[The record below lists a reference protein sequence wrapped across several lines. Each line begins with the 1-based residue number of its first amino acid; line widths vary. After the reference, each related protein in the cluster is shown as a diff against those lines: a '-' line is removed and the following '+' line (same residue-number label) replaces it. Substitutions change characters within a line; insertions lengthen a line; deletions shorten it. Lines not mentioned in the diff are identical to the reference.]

1 MKLFIYINMLLMLL
15 LAPFAHATWQD
26 AENAEFSYSSR
37 PVFDRVNRQYSSI
50 VTLTNTGSD
59 ISAPMRVLFD
69 ASSHQIMNS
78 QGAENDLPFI
88 TLNIN
93 ELAAG
98 ATHKFTVK
106 LSLTRAALSMQMRLQ
121 ADLVP
126 VGAPG
131 TGLQLEENQ
140 IALFYQRE
148 DANYQ
153 GWGLH
158 LWNGEDCGDYAAP
171 TLDSAHFGN
180 WGDPYPADGE
190 HPEYGA
196 YYILTIAPGA
206 SCYNFILHNGD
217 NKALGNNN
225 SRFEPDNGQ
234 QAFTFHGYPELWY
247 EPLASRP
254 FTVDGAKAHW
264 IDTNT
269 LVWLTSGDAAEYRL
283 YTSADASLSQVNDET
298 LDAAS
303 FTPLTMAIVDPA
315 VYAQDP
321 QLNGFSGFTMN
332 LSTEQAKQW
341 ATQQLLAVALD
352 AQGELIEATRVQLP
366 RLLDSLYTNAANDAD
381 EAQLGVT
388 YNNETITVNL
398 WAPTATAVDITVFNS
413 TKQALASHAMNLDGA
428 TGIWSYS
435 GAKADLDRQFYRY
448 DVTVYHP
455 LTEQIEQ
462 LTTTDPYSVSLATN
476 GRYSQFVSLQDAD
489 LKPTNWDDHLVPT
502 IIDPEDA
509 VIYEGHIRDFS
520 ILDQSTS
527 VAHRGKYMAFTELN
541 SAPMRHLQ
549 GLQQAGLT
557 HFHLLPANDIA
568 SIQEDNSQRVDVTD
582 TVAKLCQ
589 LNNTAPVCGVENNQ
603 TTLLQV
609 LESYDPST
617 TDAQALV
624 ESMRAF
630 DGFNWGY
637 DPQHFAAPEGS
648 YATDADGVSRI
659 LEMRAM
665 NQSLHQIG
673 LRVIL
678 DVVYNHAASSGLY
691 DNSVLDKVV
700 PGYYHR
706 LNETSGQIENSTC
719 CENTAT
725 EHKMMAKLMNNSLVS
740 FAEHFGF
747 DGFRF
752 DLMGHIPKQ
761 AIVDAREAVRTVDA
775 DTYFYGEGW
784 NFGEVAN
791 NRRFEQA
798 SQLNMAGSEIGTYSD
813 RQRDAVR
820 DGAMFTGGSISEQ
833 DVIRVGL
840 VGNVGSYQFVAAS
853 DTYISTYDY
862 QWNGQPAGYSI
873 DPADTI
879 NYISKHDNETLW
891 DKLQYAL
898 PANLGIQDR
907 VRIQNVALSIP
918 LLSQG
923 IPFLHMGSDLIRS
936 KSMDRNTYDAGDWF
950 NRVDF
955 TQASNNWNIG
965 LPLAQDNQ
973 NNWGNISPI
982 SANANTDFT
991 ATDVQLSAS
1000 LFKEFLQIRSD
1011 SKLFRLNSAE
1021 DIAQR
1026 IKFYNTGSQQVQ
1038 GLIVMSLD
1046 DGIGL
1051 ADLDNNNDA
1060 IVVIINGSASTQSV
1074 NVNNTSAFVLHQSQ
1088 QQSADPIVQT
1098 ATFNSGTFT
1107 VPPLTTAVFVKPQDG
1122 LQGYGL
1128 SALPPYDEQS
1138 IYLRGDFNSW
1148 DTSLPFSYQGND
1160 SYELDAALL
1169 QGDYQFKIAD
1179 QDFAAVNIGGQF
1191 TMPVGSPATL
1201 TNGANNLGL
1210 SLIAD
1215 GNYKFVLDAANSN
1228 NPILTIIPED
1238 PNAIPAPY
1246 GNHVPLLRGDM
1257 NGWGTTS
1264 PLSYEGNGIYR
1275 GVFNIGAGSYN
1286 FKIAD
1291 QDWGGS
1297 GGLNLG
1303 GNIAVELGT
1312 TATLY
1317 PGSNDNLY
1325 INVQN
1330 TADLIFE
1337 LDASNL
1343 GSPTLTVTEQLE

>member
-1 MKLFIYINMLLMLL
+1 MKLFTQINMLLLLL
-15 LAPFAHATWQD
+15 LAPFAEAAWQD
-26 AENAEFSYSSR
+26 ADNAEFSYSSR
-37 PVFDRVNRQYSSI
+37 PVYDRVNRQYSAI
-50 VTLTNTGSD
+50 VTLSNTGSE
-59 ISAPMRVLFD
+59 INAPLRVIFD
-69 ASSHQIMNS
+69 ASSHQIMNAN
-78 QGAENDLPFI
+78 GTDNDLPFI
-88 TLNIN
+88 TLDIN
-93 ELAAG
+93 KLAAG
-98 ATHKFTVK
+98 TTLKFTVK
-106 LSLTRAALSMQMRLQ
+106 LGLTRAALSMQMRLQ
-121 ADLVP
+121 ADIVAEGP
-126 VGAPG
+126 PN
-131 TGLQLEENQ
+131 TGLQLADNQ

-158 LWNGEDCGDYAAP
+158 LWNGEGCGDYAAP
-171 TLDSAHFGN
+171 TNESAHFGN

-190 HPEYGA
+190 HPIYGA
-196 YYILTIAPGA
+196 YYILTITPGS
-206 SCYNFILHNGD
+206 SCYNFILHKGD
-217 NKALGNNN
+217 DKALGNNN
-225 SRFEPDNGQ
+225 SRFEPENGQ
-234 QAFTFHGYPELWY
+234 QSFTFHGYPELWY
-247 EPLASRP
+247 EPLTSRP

-264 IDTNT
+264 INTNT
-269 LVWLTSGDAAEYRL
+269 LVWLTSSDAAEYRL
-283 YTSADASLSQVNDET
+283 YTSADASLSNVNDET
-298 LDAAS
+298 LATAS
-303 FTPLTMAIVDPA
+303 FTQLTMAIVDPA
-315 VYAQDP
+315 VYVQDP
-321 QLNGFSGFTMN
+321 QLNGFSGFT
-332 LSTEQAKQW
+332 LDVSTEQAKLW

-352 AQGELIEATRVQLP
+352 AQGELVEATRVQLP
-366 RLLDSLYTNAANDAD
+366 RLLDSLYTSAANDAD

-388 YNNETITVNL
+388 YNNDSVTATL
-398 WAPTATAVDITVFNS
+398 WAPTAKAVNIQIFNS
-413 TKQALASHAMNLDGA
+413 NKQLVANHAMSLDTA
-428 TGIWSYS
+428 TGIWTYN
-435 GAKADLDRQFYRY
+435 GTHADLDRMFYRY

-462 LTTTDPYSVSLATN
+462 LITTDPYSVSLATN
-476 GRYSQFVSLQDAD
+476 GRYSQFVDLEDAD
-489 LKPTNWDDHLVPT
+489 LKPTNWDAHTVPT

-527 VAHRGKYMAFTELN
+527 AAHRGKYMAFTELN
-541 SAPMRHLQ
+541 SAPMQHLQ
-549 GLQQAGLT
+549 SLQQAGLT
-557 HFHLLPANDIA
+557 HFHVLPANDIA
-568 SIQEDNSQRVDVTD
+568 SIQEDNSLRVDVTD
-582 TVAKLCQ
+582 TAAKLCQ
-589 LNNTAPVCGVENNQ
+589 MNNTAPICGVEDNQ
-603 TTLLQV
+603 STLLQV
-609 LESYDPST
+609 LQSYDPAS

-624 ESMRAF
+624 DSMRGL

-665 NQSLHQIG
+665 NQSLHEMG

-725 EHKMMAKLMNNSLVS
+725 EHKMMAKLMNDSLVS

-761 AIVDAREAVRTVDA
+761 AILDAREAVRAVDA

-833 DVIRVGL
+833 DVIRIGL

-853 DTYISTYDY
+853 DNYLSTYDY
-862 QWNGQPAGYSI
+862 QWNGQPAGYSE
-873 DPADTI
+873 DPADTV

-898 PANLGIQDR
+898 PADLGIQDR

-955 TQASNNWNIG
+955 TQTSNNWNIG

-982 SANANTDFT
+982 SGNTNSDFT
-991 ATDVQLSAS
+991 ATDVALTAS
-1000 LFKEFLQIRSD
+1000 LFKEFLQIRSA
-1011 SKLFRLNSAE
+1011 SKLFRLNSAA
-1021 DIAQR
+1021 DISQR
-1026 IKFYNTGSQQVQ
+1026 IKFHNTGSQQEQ

-1051 ADLDNNNDA
+1051 EDLDSNNDA
-1060 IVVIINGSASTQSV
+1060 IVVIINGSASTQSA
-1074 NVNNTSAFVLHQSQ
+1074 NVNNANAFVLHQSQ

-1098 ATFNSGTFT
+1098 ATFNNGTFS

-1122 LQGYGL
+1122 AQGYGL
-1128 SALPPYDEQS
+1128 SALPPYGEQA

-1148 DTSLPFSYQGND
+1148 DTSLPFNYQGND
-1160 SYELDAALL
+1160 SYELDVDLL

-1179 QDFAAVNIGGQF
+1179 QNFAAVNIGGEF
-1191 TMPVGSPATL
+1191 TVPIGSPATL
-1201 TNGANNLGL
+1201 TNGANNLSL

-1215 GNYKFVLDAANSN
+1215 GNYKFVLDATNTT

-1238 PNAIPAPY
+1238 PNAIPPPY

-1257 NGWGTTS
+1257 NGWGTNS
-1264 PLSYEGNGIYR
+1264 PLSYQGDGIYR
-1275 GVFNIGAGSYN
+1275 GTFTLAAGSYN

-1303 GNIAVELGT
+1303 GNIEVEIDT
-1312 TATLY
+1312 TVILY
-1317 PGSNDNLY
+1317 PGSNDNMH
-1325 INVQN
+1325 INIQN
-1330 TADLIFE
+1330 GGEFTFE

-1343 GSPTLTVTEQLE
+1343 GSPTLIVTGQPE

>member
-1 MKLFIYINMLLMLL
+1 MKLFTHINLLLMLL
-15 LAPFAHATWQD
+15 IAPIANATWQD
-26 AENAEFSYSSR
+26 ADNVEFSYSSR
-37 PVFDRVNRQYSSI
+37 PVFDRVNRQYSAI
-50 VTLTNTGSD
+50 VTLTNTGTA
-59 ISAPMRVLFD
+59 INVPMRVLFD

-78 QGAENDLPFI
+78 QGVESDVPFI
-88 TLNIN
+88 TLTTS

-98 ATHKFTVK
+98 ASHQFAVK
-106 LSLTRAALSMQMRLQ
+106 LSLTRTALSMQMRLQ
-121 ADLVP
+121 ADIALDE
-126 VGAPG
+126 APG
-131 TGLQLEENQ
+131 TGLSLAENQ
-140 IALFYQRE
+140 IAIFYQRD

-158 LWNGEDCGDYAAP
+158 LWNGEGCGEYAAP
-171 TLDSAHFGN
+171 TRDSVHFNN
-180 WGDPYPADGE
+180 WGDPFPADGE
-190 HPEYGA
+190 HPVYGA
-196 YYILTIAPGA
+196 YYILTISPEA
-206 SCYNFILHNGD
+206 SCYNFIIHSGD

-225 SRFEPDNGQ
+225 SRFEPANGQ

-247 EPLASRP
+247 DPLASRP

-264 IDTNT
+264 INTNT
-269 LVWLTSGDAAEYRL
+269 LVWLTSSNATEYRL
-283 YTSADASLSQVNDET
+283 YASADASLSNVNDQA
-298 LDAAS
+298 LADAS
-303 FTPLTMAIVDPA
+303 FTPLTMALVDSA
-315 VYAQDP
+315 LYARDP
-321 QLNGFSGFTMN
+321 HLNGFSAFTMD
-332 LSTEQAKQW
+332 LSAAQAKQW
-341 ATQQLLAVALD
+341 AKQQLLAVALD

-366 RLLDSLYTNAANDAD
+366 RLLDSLYTSAANDAD

-388 YNNETITVNL
+388 YTHDTITAAL
-398 WAPTATAVDITVFNS
+398 WAPTAKVVNITVFDSN
-413 TKQALASHAMNLDGA
+413 KHPLANHVMSLDTASGV
-428 TGIWSYS
+428 WSYS
-435 GAKADLDRQFYRY
+435 GAKTDLDRKFYRY

-455 LTEQIEQ
+455 LTEKIEQ
-462 LTTTDPYSVSLATN
+462 LVTTDPYSVSLATN
-476 GRYSQFVSLQDAD
+476 GRYSQFVNLHDAD
-489 LKPTNWDDHLVPT
+489 LKPTNWDGHSVPT
-502 IIDPEDA
+502 VIDPEDA

-527 VAHRGKYMAFTELN
+527 AAHRGKYMAFTELN
-541 SAPMRHLQ
+541 SVPMQHLQ
-549 GLQQAGLT
+549 SLQEAGLT

-568 SIQEDNSQRVDVTD
+568 SIQEDYSQRVDITD

-589 LNNTAPVCGVENNQ
+589 LNNTAPICGVEDNQ
-603 TTLLQV
+603 STLLQV

-617 TDAQALV
+617 TDAQALID
-624 ESMRAF
+624 SMRSM

-648 YATDADGVSRI
+648 YATDSNGVSRI

-678 DVVYNHAASSGLY
+678 DVVYNHTASSGLF

-706 LNETSGQIENSTC
+706 LNEISGQIANSTC

-725 EHKMMAKLMNNSLVS
+725 EYKMMAKLMNDSLVS
-740 FAEHFGF
+740 FAQHFGF

-761 AIVDAREAVRTVDA
+761 AIMDAREAVRAVDP

-784 NFGEVAN
+784 NFGEVAD

-798 SQLNMAGSEIGTYSD
+798 SQLNMAGSEIGTFSD

-833 DVIRVGL
+833 DVIRIGL

-853 DTYISTYDY
+853 DAYISAYDY
-862 QWNGQPAGYSI
+862 QWNGQPAGYND
-873 DPADTI
+873 DPAETI

-898 PANLGIQDR
+898 PADFGVQDR

-936 KSMDRNTYDAGDWF
+936 KSMDRNTFDAGDWF
-950 NRVDF
+950 NRIDF
-955 TQASNNWNIG
+955 TQASSNWNIG

-973 NNWGNISPI
+973 NNWASMGVI
-982 SANANTDFT
+982 SANQNTNFT
-991 ATDVQLSAS
+991 ATDVQLSAA
-1000 LFKEFLQIRSD
+1000 LFKEFLHIRSD

-1026 IKFYNTGSQQVQ
+1026 IKFHNTGSQQVQ

-1051 ADLDNNNDA
+1051 ADLDSKNDA
-1060 IVVIINGSASTQSV
+1060 IVVLINGSALAQSV
-1074 NVNNTSAFVLHQSQ
+1074 NVNNANAFILHQSQ
-1088 QQSADPIVQT
+1088 QQSADPTVQT
-1098 ATFNSGTFT
+1098 ATFSSGTFT
-1107 VPPLTTAVFVKPQDG
+1107 VPALTTAVFVKPQNG
-1122 LQGYGL
+1122 SQGYGL
-1128 SALPPYDEQS
+1128 SALPPYGEQS
-1138 IYLRGDFNSW
+1138 IYLRGDFNAW

-1160 SYELDAALL
+1160 SYEVDAALL

-1179 QDFAAVNIGGQF
+1179 QDFAAVNIGGEF
-1191 TMPVGSPATL
+1191 TMPLGSPAVL
-1201 TNGANNLGL
+1201 TNGANNLSLG
-1210 SLIAD
+1210 LIAD
-1215 GNYKFVLDAANSN
+1215 GNYKFVLDAANSA
-1228 NPILTIIPED
+1228 NPTLTIIPDD
-1238 PNAIPAPY
+1238 PNAIPPPY

-1257 NGWGTTS
+1257 NDWGINS
-1264 PLSYEGNGIYR
+1264 PLTYQGNGIYR
-1275 GVFNIGAGSYN
+1275 GQFNIDAGDYH

-1303 GNIAVELGT
+1303 ANTDIELATAV
-1312 TATLY
+1312 TLF
-1317 PGSNDNLY
+1317 PGSNDNIY
-1325 INVQN
+1325 IIVLSS
-1330 TADLIFE
+1330 TVLVFE
-1337 LDASNL
+1337 LDASDIA
-1343 GSPTLTVTEQLE
+1343 SPILTVTEQVE

>member
-1 MKLFIYINMLLMLL
+1 MKLFTQINLLLLLL
-15 LAPFAHATWQD
+15 LAPFANATWQD
-26 AENAEFSYSSR
+26 TYNTEFSYSVR
-37 PVFDRVNRQYSSI
+37 PVFDRINRQYSSV
-50 VTLTNTGSD
+50 VTLTNTGSE
-59 ISAPMRVLFD
+59 ISAPMRVVFD
-69 ASSHQIMNS
+69 TSSHQIMNADGS
-78 QGAENDLPFI
+78 ENDLPFI
-88 TLNIN
+88 DLSIS
-93 ELAAG
+93 ELTPG
-98 ATHKFTVK
+98 ASHKFTVK

-121 ADLVP
+121 ADIEP
-126 VGAPG
+126 EGEPG
-131 TGLQLEENQ
+131 TGLQLADNQ
-140 IALFYQRE
+140 IAIFYQRE

-158 LWNGEDCGDYAAP
+158 LWNGEGCGDYAAP
-171 TLDSAHFGN
+171 TSDSDHFAN
-180 WGDPYPADGE
+180 WGNPYPADGE
-190 HPEYGA
+190 HPDYGA
-196 YYILTIAPGA
+196 YYILTVTPGA
-206 SCYNFILHNGD
+206 SCYNFILHSGD
-217 NKALGNNN
+217 NKALGNDN
-225 SRFEPDNGQ
+225 SRFEPANGQ
-234 QAFTFHGYPELWY
+234 QAFTFDGYPELWY
-247 EPLASRP
+247 EPLTSRP

-264 IDTNT
+264 INANT
-269 LVWLTSGDAAEYRL
+269 LVWLTSGDAVEYRL
-283 YTSADASLSQVNDET
+283 YASADASLSNVNAET
-298 LDAAS
+298 ITAAS
-303 FTPLTMAIVDPA
+303 FAPLTMANVDQA

-321 QLNGFSGFTMN
+321 QLNGFSGFTIN
-332 LSTEQAKQW
+332 LSAEQAKQW
-341 ATQQLLAVALD
+341 AKQQLLAVALD
-352 AQGELIEATRVQLP
+352 AQGELVEATRVQLP
-366 RLLDSLYTNAANDAD
+366 RLLDSLYTAAANDAD
-381 EAQLGVT
+381 DAQLGVT
-388 YNNETITVNL
+388 YSNETITTAL
-398 WAPTATAVDITVFNS
+398 WAPTAQAVNISVFDSN
-413 TKQALASHAMNLDGA
+413 KQAVAEHAMSFDNT
-428 TGIWSYS
+428 TGIWTYS
-435 GAKADLDRQFYRY
+435 GSKVDLDRKFYRY
-448 DVTVYHP
+448 DLTVYHP

-462 LTTTDPYSVSLATN
+462 LTSTDPYSVSLATN
-476 GRYSQFVSLQDAD
+476 GRYSQFVDLQDAD
-489 LKPTNWDDHLVPT
+489 LKPTNWDGHTVPT
-502 IIDPEDA
+502 VIDPEDA

-527 VAHRGKYMAFTELN
+527 AAHRGKYMAFTELD
-541 SAPMRHLQ
+541 SAPMQHLQ
-549 GLQQAGLT
+549 GLQEAGLT
-557 HFHLLPANDIA
+557 HFHVLPANDIA
-568 SIQEDNSQRVDVTD
+568 SIQEDNNLRVDLTD

-589 LNNTAPVCGVENNQ
+589 LNNTSPVCGVENDQ
-603 TTLLQV
+603 ATLLQV
-609 LESYDPST
+609 LESYDPSS

-648 YATDADGVSRI
+648 YATDADGVNRI

-665 NQSLHQIG
+665 NQSLHDIG

-678 DVVYNHAASSGLY
+678 DVVYNHTASSGLY

-700 PGYYHR
+700 PGYYQR

-725 EHKMMAKLMNNSLVS
+725 EHKMMAKLMNDSLVS

-761 AIVDAREAVRTVDA
+761 AIVDAREAVRAVDA

-820 DGAMFTGGSISEQ
+820 DGALFTGGSISEQ

-853 DTYISTYDY
+853 DSYISTYDY
-862 QWNGQPAGYSI
+862 QWNGQPAGYSD
-873 DPADTI
+873 DPADTV

-898 PANLGIQDR
+898 PAGLGIQDR

-955 TQASNNWNIG
+955 TQTSSNWNVG

-982 SANANTDFT
+982 SANTNTDFT
-991 ATDVQLSAS
+991 GADVQLSGA
-1000 LFKEFLQIRSD
+1000 LFKEFLQIRST

-1026 IKFYNTGSQQVQ
+1026 VKFYNTGSQQVQ

-1051 ADLDNNNDA
+1051 ADIDSNNDA
-1060 IVVIINGSASTQSV
+1060 IVVLINGTAATQSI
-1074 NVNNTSAFVLHQSQ
+1074 NVNNANDFVLHQSQ

-1098 ATFNSGTFT
+1098 ATFSNGTFS
-1107 VPPLTTAVFVKPQDG
+1107 VPALTTAVFVKLQNG
-1122 LQGYGL
+1122 AQGYGL
-1128 SALPPYDEQS
+1128 SALPPYGEQT
-1138 IYLRGDFNSW
+1138 IYLRGDFNTWS
-1148 DTSLPFSYQGND
+1148 TSLPFAYQGND
-1160 SYELDAALL
+1160 SYELDAAFL
-1169 QGDYQFKIAD
+1169 QGDYQFKIAN
-1179 QDFAAVNIGGQF
+1179 QDFSSVNLGGEF
-1191 TMPVGSPATL
+1191 TMPIGSSATL
-1201 TNGANNLGL
+1201 TNGANNLSL

-1215 GNYKFVLDAANSN
+1215 GNYKFVLDATDIN
-1228 NPILTIIPED
+1228 NPSLTIIPED

-1257 NGWGTTS
+1257 NGWGTNS

-1303 GNIAVELGT
+1303 GNTDIELGT
-1312 TATLY
+1312 TATLF
-1317 PGSNDNLY
+1317 PGSNDNLH

-1330 TADLIFE
+1330 TANLVFE
-1337 LDASNL
+1337 LDVNNL
-1343 GSPTLTVTEQLE
+1343 GSPTLTVTEQVE

>member
-1 MKLFIYINMLLMLL
+1 MKLFTNINLLLMLL

-26 AENAEFSYSSR
+26 ADNAEFSYSSR
-37 PVFDRVNRQYSSI
+37 PVYDRVNRQYSSI
-50 VTLTNTGSD
+50 VTLTNTGSA
-59 ISAPMRVLFD
+59 ISAPLRVLFD
-69 ASSHQIMNS
+69 ASSHQIMN
-78 QGAENDLPFI
+78 GNGTENDLPFI
-88 TLNIN
+88 VLNTTEI
-93 ELAAG
+93 AAG
-98 ATHKFTVK
+98 ASYKFTVK

-121 ADLVP
+121 ADIEP

-131 TGLQLEENQ
+131 TGLQLAENQ

-158 LWNGEDCGDYAAP
+158 LWNGEGCGDYAAP
-171 TLDSAHFGN
+171 TIDSAHFGN

-190 HPEYGA
+190 HPEYGT

-234 QAFTFHGYPELWY
+234 QAFSFHGYPELWY
-247 EPLASRP
+247 EPFVSRP

-269 LVWLTSGDAAEYRL
+269 LVWLTTGNAAEYRL
-283 YTSADASLSQVNDET
+283 YTSADASLSNVNDET
-298 LDAAS
+298 LAEAS

-332 LSTEQAKQW
+332 ISREQAKQW

-352 AQGELIEATRVQLP
+352 TQGELVEATRVQLP
-366 RLLDSLYTNAANDAD
+366 RLLDNLYTSAAEDAD

-388 YNNETITVNL
+388 YNNDTITANL
-398 WAPTATAVDITVFNS
+398 WAPTAQAVNIAVFNS
-413 TKQALASHAMNLDGA
+413 NKQALSNHAMTLDA
-428 TGIWSYS
+428 TTGIWSYS
-435 GAKADLDRQFYRY
+435 GTKADLDRQFYRY

-489 LKPTNWDDHLVPT
+489 LKPANWDDHVVPT

-541 SAPMRHLQ
+541 SAPMQHLQ

-568 SIQEDNSQRVDVTD
+568 SIQEDTSQRVDVTD

-603 TTLLQV
+603 STLLQV
-609 LESYDPST
+609 LESYDPAT

-725 EHKMMAKLMNNSLVS
+725 EHKMMAKLMNDSLVS

-761 AIVDAREAVRTVDA
+761 AIVNAREAVRAVDA

-813 RQRDAVR
+813 RQREAVR

-853 DTYISTYDY
+853 DTYLSTYDY
-862 QWNGQPAGYSI
+862 QWNGQPAGYSE
-873 DPADTI
+873 DPADTV

-898 PANLGIQDR
+898 PAELGIQDR

-965 LPLAQDNQ
+965 LPLAQNNQ

-1000 LFKEFLQIRSD
+1000 LFKEYLQIRSA

-1051 ADLDNNNDA
+1051 ADLDSNNDA

-1074 NVNNTSAFVLHQSQ
+1074 NVNNANAFVLHQSQ
-1088 QQSADPIVQT
+1088 QQSADTRVQT
-1098 ATFNSGTFT
+1098 ATFNSGIFT
-1107 VPPLTTAVFVKPQDG
+1107 VPALTTAVFVKPQDG
-1122 LQGYGL
+1122 SQGYGL
-1128 SALPPYDEQS
+1128 SALPPYGEES

-1148 DTSLPFSYQGND
+1148 DTSLPFNYQGND
-1160 SYELDAALL
+1160 TYTIDATLL

-1179 QDFAAVNIGGQF
+1179 QNFAVVNIGGEF

-1201 TNGANNLGL
+1201 TNGANNLSL

-1215 GNYKFVLDAANSN
+1215 GNYKFVLDAANSV
-1228 NPILTIIPED
+1228 NPSLTIIPED
-1238 PNAIPAPY
+1238 PNAIPLPY

-1257 NGWGTTS
+1257 NGWGTNS
-1264 PLSYEGNGIYR
+1264 PLSYQGNGIYR
-1275 GVFNIGAGSYN
+1275 GVFNIGVGNYN

-1303 GNIAVELGT
+1303 ANTDVELGT
-1312 TATLY
+1312 AVTLY
-1317 PGSNDNLY
+1317 PGSNDNIR
-1325 INVQN
+1325 INIQN
-1330 TADLIFE
+1330 AGDMVFE
-1337 LDASNL
+1337 LDASNV
-1343 GSPTLTVTEQLE
+1343 GSPTLMVTEQVE

>member
-1 MKLFIYINMLLMLL
+1 MKLFTHLTLL
-15 LAPFAHATWQD
+15 LIWLLALVAPTANATWQD
-26 AENAEFSYSSR
+26 SDSADFSYSSR

-50 VTLTNTGSD
+50 VTLTNTGNAVSV
-59 ISAPMRVLFD
+59 PMRVLFD

-78 QGAENDLPFI
+78 TGVDDSVPFI
-88 TLNIN
+88 TLNID

-98 ATHKFTVK
+98 ASHQFVVK

-121 ADLVP
+121 ADIQP
-126 VGAPG
+126 EGAPG
-131 TGLQLEENQ
+131 TGLQLAEDQ
-140 IALFYQRE
+140 IAIFYQRA

-158 LWNGEDCGDYAAP
+158 LWNGEGCGDYAVP
-171 TLDSAHFGN
+171 TSDSTHFSDWGN
-180 WGDPYPADGE
+180 PYPADGE
-190 HPEYGA
+190 HPVYGA
-196 YYILTIAPGA
+196 YYILTLAPGA
-206 SCYNFILHNGD
+206 SCYNFIIHNGN

-225 SRFEPDNGQ
+225 SQFEPANGQ
-234 QAFTFHGYPELWY
+234 QAFTFDGYPELWY

-264 IDTNT
+264 INTNT
-269 LVWLTSGDAAEYRL
+269 LVWLTSSNAVEYRL
-283 YTSADASLSQVNDET
+283 YTSAEANLSNVNIQT
-298 LDAAS
+298 LAEAN
-303 FTPLTMAIVDPA
+303 FTPLTMAIVDSA
-315 VYAQDP
+315 VYNQDP
-321 QLNGFSGFTMN
+321 QLNGFSGFTTN
-332 LSTEQAKQW
+332 LTIAQAKQW
-341 ATQQLLAVALD
+341 AKQQLLAVALD
-352 AQGELIEATRVQLP
+352 AQGELVEATRVQLP
-366 RLLDSLYTNAANDAD
+366 RLLDNLYTNAANDAD

-388 YNNETITVNL
+388 YDNNTVSAAL
-398 WAPTATAVDITVFNS
+398 WAPTAKAVNITVFNS
-413 TKQALASHAMNLDGA
+413 NKIAQASHVMNLDSNSGVW
-428 TGIWSYS
+428 TYS

-448 DVTVYHP
+448 ELTVYHP

-462 LTTTDPYSVSLATN
+462 LTATDPYSISLATN
-476 GRYSQFVSLQDAD
+476 GRYSQFVNINDAD
-489 LKPTNWDDHLVPT
+489 LKPTNWDGHSVPT
-502 IIDPEDA
+502 ITDPEDA

-527 VAHRGKYMAFTELN
+527 AAHRGKYMAFTELN
-541 SAPMRHLQ
+541 SVPMQHLQ
-549 GLQQAGLT
+549 SLQSAGLT
-557 HFHLLPANDIA
+557 HFHVLPANDIA
-568 SIQEDNSQRVDVTD
+568 SIEEDSSQRVDVTD

-589 LNNTAPVCGVENNQ
+589 LNSTAAICGVENSQ
-603 TTLLQV
+603 STLLQV

-624 ESMRAF
+624 ESMRAL

-648 YATDADGVSRI
+648 YATNPDGVTRI
-659 LEMRAM
+659 VEMRAM
-665 NQSLHQIG
+665 NQALHQMG

-678 DVVYNHAASSGLY
+678 DVVYNHTASSGLY

-706 LNETSGQIENSTC
+706 LSETSGQIENSTC

-725 EHKMMAKLMNNSLVS
+725 EHKMMAKLMNDSLVS
-740 FAEHFGF
+740 FAQHFGY

-761 AIVDAREAVRTVDA
+761 AIIDAREAVRLVDA

-820 DGAMFTGGSISEQ
+820 SGAMFTGGSISEQ

-853 DTYISTYDY
+853 DTYISTFDY
-862 QWNGQPAGYSI
+862 QWIGQPAGYSI
-873 DPADTI
+873 DPADTV

-898 PANLGIQDR
+898 PTGLAIQDR

-923 IPFLHMGSDLIRS
+923 IPFLRMGSDLIRS

-973 NNWGNISPI
+973 NNWSAISPI
-982 SANANTDFT
+982 SANANTDLT
-991 ATDVQLSAS
+991 ASDVGLSAA
-1000 LFKEFLQIRSD
+1000 LFKEFLHIRSA

-1026 IKFYNTGSQQVQ
+1026 IKFYNTGSQQIQ

-1051 ADLDNNNDA
+1051 ADLDSNNDA
-1060 IVVIINGSASTQSV
+1060 IVVLINGSASAQSI
-1074 NVNNTSAFVLHQSQ
+1074 NVNNASAFVLHQRQ
-1088 QQSADPIVQT
+1088 QQSADPTVQT
-1098 ATFNSGTFT
+1098 ATFSNGTFT
-1107 VPPLTTAVFVKPQDG
+1107 VPALTTAVFVKPQNG
-1122 LQGYGL
+1122 AQGYGL
-1128 SALPPYDEQS
+1128 SALPPYGEQS
-1138 IYLRGDFNSW
+1138 IYLRGDFNAW
-1148 DTSLPFSYQGND
+1148 DTSLPFTYQGNN

-1179 QDFAAVNIGGQF
+1179 QDFAAVNIGGEF
-1191 TMPVGSPATL
+1191 SMPLGSPAVL
-1201 TNGANNLGL
+1201 TNQANNLSL

-1215 GNYKFVLDAANSN
+1215 GNYTFVLDASN
-1228 NPILTIIPED
+1228 ATNPTLTITPDD

-1257 NGWGTTS
+1257 NGWGTDS
-1264 PLSYEGNGIYR
+1264 PLSYQGNGIYR
-1275 GVFNIGAGSYN
+1275 GVFTIDLGDYT

-1303 GNIAVELGT
+1303 ANIDVVLDT
-1312 TATLY
+1312 VVTLI
-1317 PGSNDNLY
+1317 PGSNDNMHIL
-1325 INVQN
+1325 VPLS
-1330 TADLIFE
+1330 TDLVFE
-1337 LDASNL
+1337 LDASDVTN
-1343 GSPTLTVTEQLE
+1343 PTLTV